1 MVWLRALRKVLG
13 RESEDEMLAKVTK
26 FIDRVTVV
34 SSWAGY
40 ALMFFLM
47 ILGGV
52 IVVSRLVSM
61 PLLGGINLSAYMLVA
76 MSYIVLP
83 YIQLKR
89 GHLSVELLLSRV
101 KRKTARRLIL
111 VQLIISAAI
120 TLVVTY
126 IVWGY
131 ADESWS
137 ALERM
142 DGEPFYPLYPAKI
155 LIAVG
160 FSLLVLQFI
169 SEFRKHFTNT

>member
-1 MVWLRALRKVLG
+1 MF
-13 RESEDEMLAKVTK
+13 AKLTK
-26 FIDRVTVV
+26 LIDRVTIVT
-34 SSWAGY
+34 SWTGY
-40 ALMFFLM
+40 VLMFFLM

-52 IVVSRLVSM
+52 IVVSRLLSM

-76 MSYIVLP
+76 MSFIVLP
-83 YIQLKR
+83 YIQLKK

-101 KRKTARRLIL
+101 GKETARTLIL
-111 VQLIISAAI
+111 VQLIISVAI
-120 TLVVTY
+120 TLVITY

-131 ADESWS
+131 AHESWS
-137 ALERM
+137 AVERM

-169 SEFRKHFTNT
+169 SEFRKHFTKT